1 MNLVEIPMAL
11 FAMVQ
16 MGFNEAQP
24 DESAKPKTEIG
35 TAVPVIDA
43 RRLAETVLLQRR
55 SPL

>member
-1 MNLVEIPMAL
+1 MAL